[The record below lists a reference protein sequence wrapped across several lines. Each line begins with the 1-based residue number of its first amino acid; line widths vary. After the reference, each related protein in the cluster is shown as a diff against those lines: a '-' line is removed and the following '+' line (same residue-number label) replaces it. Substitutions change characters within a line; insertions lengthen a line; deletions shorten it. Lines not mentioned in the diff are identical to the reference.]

1 MRPADTARLV
11 ALAAIWGAS
20 FLFTR
25 IAAPALG
32 PVLTAE
38 ARTLIAGIALAI
50 YFGFTGYNPEW
61 RRWGRQYLVVGILT
75 SGLPFL
81 LWAYAALT
89 LTAGLMSVLNATS
102 PMWGALCSAVLL
114 RERLTGRRIVGL
126 LIGMVGVALV
136 TRPEAGTAVPYGAM
150 LAALGAALCYGLA
163 GAYMKRWASARARA
177 RHGGR
182 NAAWSPAFCSSR
194 SFRSRRPQAT
204 PSLLIIVSMLMLGL
218 ICGAIA
224 YLLYFRLVADIGAT
238 GALTVTYLIPVFG
251 VLWGALFLGEPLT
264 LPMLAGG
271 VLVIFGTVLVLRTVV
286 GCVLASSNGN
296 GGCTRRAGRRREAR
310 RRAVSPARQG
320 PRAGR
325 EYRRRLRVP
334 RPRVLAGHRHR
345 ALCARR
351 PRLR

>member
-25 IAAPALG
+25 ITAPALG

-50 YFGFTGYNPEW
+50 YFGFTGYNPQW

-114 RERLTGRRIVGL
+114 RERLTGRRILGL
-126 LIGMVGVALV
+126 LVGMVGVALV

-163 GAYMKRWASARARA
+163 GAYMKRWASAVPARGMA
-177 RHGGR
+177 VGTQLVAGI
-182 NAAWSPAFCSSR
+182 
-194 SFRSRRPQAT
+194 
-204 PSLLIIVSMLMLGL
+204 LLIPFIPLAPPAAVPAMPIVASMLALGL
-218 ICGAIA
+218 VCGAVA

-251 VLWGALFLGEPLT
+251 VLWGALFLGEAVT
-264 LPMLAGG
+264 MPMLAGG
-271 VLVIFGTVLVLRTVV
+271 VLVILGTVLVLRT
-286 GCVLASSNGN
+286 
-296 GGCTRRAGRRREAR
+296 
-310 RRAVSPARQG
+310 
-320 PRAGR
+320 
-325 EYRRRLRVP
+325 
-334 RPRVLAGHRHR
+334 
-345 ALCARR
+345 
-351 PRLR
+351 